1 MDSSNQTQKIVIKET
16 EVTDSKDI
24 ISTLHESILGQI
36 LSFLPTIEAIQTC
49 VLSQRWIHVWKSITS
64 LCFSDSL
71 PCYGKILKKEQFV
84 NFVNKVL
91 LHHLANS
98 SITNFSLCLTR
109 YRYDSKQVS
118 EWISTVLDRR
128 IQKLHIQYAG
138 KVQFSSHSFFKCDT
152 LVQLD
157 LKVRCTLNV
166 PIYAC
171 FPNLQ
176 NLNISGVRLE
186 SDSSI
191 FSEDIV
197 LNFPVLKVFEARA
210 CEWLTMQG
218 ISIQAP
224 LLEKFSLALCYSSI
238 SNESCKSSIKIFAPC
253 LKEFSYEGDLEL
265 DIILLDS
272 SSVCDASVVIVVD
285 EDKKDM
291 MESLGF
297 QAHKLLSQIH
307 QVELLKLLFYKVL
320 MHSNDIFTHLP
331 TFGRLTYLQ
340 LNEVTDEALS
350 KLLHNSPILNTLV
363 LLNGVSH
370 DSNKDAMS
378 YASSVP
384 HCFLSSLRVFQ
395 FNGFNVHEH
404 EISLVKFVM
413 GNAAVL
419 ERMIISA
426 AFWLRYSDIDME
438 KVKDN
443 IFSFPKCCSRAII
456 EFSDVNG
463 SSTCSGPL

>member
-1 MDSSNQTQKIVIKET
+1 
-16 EVTDSKDI
+16 
-24 ISTLHESILGQI
+24 
-36 LSFLPTIEAIQTC
+36 
-49 VLSQRWIHVWKSITS
+49 
-64 LCFSDSL
+64 
-71 PCYGKILKKEQFV
+71 
-84 NFVNKVL
+84 
-91 LHHLANS
+91 
-98 SITNFSLCLTR
+98 
-109 YRYDSKQVS
+109 
-118 EWISTVLDRR
+118 
-128 IQKLHIQYAG
+128 
-138 KVQFSSHSFFKCDT
+138 
-152 LVQLD
+152 
-157 LKVRCTLNV
+157 
-166 PIYAC
+166 
-171 FPNLQ
+171 
-176 NLNISGVRLE
+176 
-186 SDSSI
+186 
-191 FSEDIV
+191 
-197 LNFPVLKVFEARA
+197 
-210 CEWLTMQG
+210 
-218 ISIQAP
+218 
-224 LLEKFSLALCYSSI
+224 
-238 SNESCKSSIKIFAPC
+238 
-253 LKEFSYEGDLEL
+253 
-265 DIILLDS
+265 
-272 SSVCDASVVIVVD
+272 
-285 EDKKDM
+285 M
-291 MESLGF
+291 MESLQF

-307 QVELLKLLFYKVL
+307 QVEQLKLLFYKVL

-443 IFSFPKCCSRAII
+443 IFSFPKCCIRAII

-463 SSTCSGPL
+463 SSTCSGPHVKVV